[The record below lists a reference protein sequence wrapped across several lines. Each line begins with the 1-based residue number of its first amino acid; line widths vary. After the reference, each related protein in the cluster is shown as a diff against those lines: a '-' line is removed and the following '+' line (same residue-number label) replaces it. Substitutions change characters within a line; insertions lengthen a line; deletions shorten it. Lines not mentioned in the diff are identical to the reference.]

1 MAFVSHAQNFED
13 VLLWRVLH
21 DVENGRY
28 LDIGAQDPVIDSV
41 SLAFYEAGWRGVHVE
56 PTPAY
61 ANKLRE
67 ARPDEVVIQAAVTD
81 ADQPIEFY
89 EFPGTGLSTGK
100 SGIAERHSTAG
111 FTQRKIIVPAI
122 RLQHLIDTDGPDFH
136 WVKIDVEGMEPET
149 LRSWGESKR
158 RPWVFVVEATY
169 PLSQEAT
176 HDSWIKELV
185 ERDYREVYFDGLSR
199 YFLHDAQARRSVA
212 FEASVNV
219 FDEFAITRHHFSAVC
234 LNQELG
240 SLEQDLQMQRTFAWE
255 NQSELAAAQQ
265 QLIGHQE
272 AAAQSQ
278 ALAEQAERER
288 DAARAEQLATYNAW
302 VEAER
307 NHGRHIETL
316 LIQREE
322 AKDSHR
328 RELEGLRLK
337 SEASLA
343 ALRDEATQLSADLNK
358 AQASNERFELTI
370 LELKGRLA
378 DAEELMAVALAV
390 PPGRWQRL
398 GRALGFVRDDPVK
411 ARLLSGKAAS
421 SKSNIQPVEPDM
433 SVERFPEVK
442 LHLHANSL
450 SELLSLDGEEFV
462 RSAYATMLG
471 READPEGE
479 AYYASRLKGGIPKLQ
494 ILLQMRA
501 SPEARLLLDP
511 LPGLDDAFRR
521 FRVSSWFR
529 GKKRAA
535 KEIEAAIIAEENKA
549 HVQQFMQ
556 YYDEEFVRVVYLYY
570 LGREPDRPGLEYY
583 ARQLQLGVS
592 RQQILIDIARSRE
605 ARLRGRSAT
614 GQNSLETAISLDK
627 IPIIGTLISIVKF
640 NIGIRNHLR
649 DMRALQNY
657 VYRFSKKVG

>member
-1 MAFVSHAQNFED
+1 MSIVSHAQNFED
-13 VLLWRVLH
+13 VLLWRALH

-41 SLAFYEAGWRGVHVE
+41 SLAFYEMGWRGVHVE

-61 ANKLRE
+61 AEKLRE

-81 ADQPIEFY
+81 ADQPFEFY

-100 SGIAERHSTAG
+100 LAIAERHATAG
-111 FTQRKIIVPAI
+111 FAQRKIIVPPI
-122 RLQHLIDTDGPDFH
+122 RLQHLIDTDGADFH
-136 WVKIDVEGMEPET
+136 WVKIDVEGMEPDT

-185 ERDYREVYFDGLSR
+185 GRDYREVYFDGLSR

-234 LNQELG
+234 LNKELR
-240 SLEQDLQMQRTFAWE
+240 SVEQDAEMQRTFVSE
-255 NQSELAAAQQ
+255 IQSELAAAQQ

-272 AAAQSQ
+272 TASRSQ

-288 DAARAEQLATYNAW
+288 DAARAEQIATYNVW

-307 NHGRHIETL
+307 QHGRHVETL

-322 AKDSHR
+322 VKDSHR

-337 SEASLA
+337 WEASLA
-343 ALRDEATQLSADLNK
+343 ALHEEEKQLNK
-358 AQASNERFELTI
+358 TQADNERLEYTI
-370 LELKGRLA
+370 LQLTDRLA
-378 DAEELMAVALAV
+378 QAEELIAEALAV
-390 PPGRWQRL
+390 PPDRWQRL
-398 GRALGFVRDDPVK
+398 GRALGFVRDDPAKVM
-411 ARLLSGKAAS
+411 LLSGKAAS
-421 SKSNIQPVEPDM
+421 SKSNVQSVEPAM
-433 SVERFPEVK
+433 SIERFPEAK
-442 LHLHANSL
+442 LYLHASSL
-450 SELLSLDGEEFV
+450 SELLSLDGTEFV

-479 AYYASRLKGGIPKLQ
+479 AYYASRLKDGIPRLQ
-494 ILLQMRA
+494 ILLQMRK
-501 SPEARLLLDP
+501 SPEAKLLLDP

-535 KEIEAAIIAEENKA
+535 EEIEAAISAEANKA
-549 HVQQFMQ
+549 HVQHFMQ
-556 YYDEEFVRVVYLYY
+556 YYDEEYVRVVYLYY
-570 LGREPDRPGLEYY
+570 LGREPDEPGLKYY
-583 ARQLQLGVS
+583 THQLRRGVS
-592 RQQILIDIARSRE
+592 RQQILIDVARSQE
-605 ARLRGRSAT
+605 AKLRGRSAL

-627 IPIIGTLISIVKF
+627 IPIIGSLISILRF
-640 NIGIRNHLR
+640 NIGIRNHLQ